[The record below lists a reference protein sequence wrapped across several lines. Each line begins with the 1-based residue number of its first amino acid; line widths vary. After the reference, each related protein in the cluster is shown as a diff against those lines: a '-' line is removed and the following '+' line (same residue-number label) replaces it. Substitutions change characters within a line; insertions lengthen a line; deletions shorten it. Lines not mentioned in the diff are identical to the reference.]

1 MSPSTCLVSTSV
13 NPAAASIRRAV
24 CSPHMVPRPM
34 PPAARV
40 SHAAC
45 AGGSVQVIAA
55 GSWSTMRPAGHR
67 RQPFPHVA
75 FVQPGNLGDP
85 SAGGRRQ
92 RGHRVEQAATVTDA
106 DHQRQHARVQHVQHP
121 LGELRRSG
129 QARLLGHGHPPSTP
143 ATRRPPRRP
152 ENGSRLPKNLKVDRP
167 MSGSPCGKSEP
178 DAHHRGGPCR
188 CAWAGRHPGLAPQ
201 PRRQSS
207 AAPRAIPCWRW
218 IAGLN
223 EIPNLERRE

>member
-1 MSPSTCLVSTSV
+1 MPDRRRSTRPLTSGRVTSMRVASWTAPLSSAIRAWNLGNAAYPTPPPSRKQPRMSSSTS
-13 NPAAASIRRAV
+13 AS
-24 CSPHMVPRPM
+24 SPTYWACTARLSG
-34 PPAARV
+34 PAARV

-45 AGGSVQVIAA
+45 AGGSVKVIAA

-152 ENGSRLPKNLKVDRP
+152 ENGSRLPKILR
-167 MSGSPCGKSEP
+167 ST
-178 DAHHRGGPCR
+178 GP
-188 CAWAGRHPGLAPQ
+188 
-201 PRRQSS
+201 
-207 AAPRAIPCWRW
+207 
-218 IAGLN
+218 
-223 EIPNLERRE
+223 